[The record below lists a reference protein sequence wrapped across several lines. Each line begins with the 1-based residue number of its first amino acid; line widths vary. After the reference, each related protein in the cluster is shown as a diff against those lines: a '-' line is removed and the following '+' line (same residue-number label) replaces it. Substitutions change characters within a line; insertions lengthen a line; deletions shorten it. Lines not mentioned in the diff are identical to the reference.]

1 MLPHKFIS
9 LHTSLAEANSNL
21 KRIEENYK
29 KTQTQTNGPRYGR
42 HARSFENASI
52 YLLRLGCEKENAQ
65 AKRDALAQEMN
76 TYIEQQVAEYNK
88 DSCPSGV
95 NPHEGVSWRD
105 KYEYMNK
112 LWLEEKDKNS
122 KLYKEKQEIYNTY
135 KELQDLH
142 SELSKKD
149 TQTAIL
155 QSDAILENKKIED
168 ALVVTDKIDK
178 DLFLDIPNIENYS
191 IKVWL
196 NYTIILFIL
205 PLLILIIQMLSN
217 NSPLL
222 MLPSP

>member
-29 KTQTQTNGPRYGR
+29 KFTETRAYPYGR
-42 HARSFENASI
+42 HKFPQQN
-52 YLLRLGCEKENAQ
+52 LMFLVNQKENAL

-155 QSDAILENKKIED
+155 QSDAILENTKIED

-178 DLFLDIPNIENYS
+178 DLFLDTPNIENYS